1 MRFSSRADPQF
12 GVVSQPMHL
21 WRWITGRF
29 PPDLE
34 PAFLAEYKIRTLAFV
49 RMGLGVAIFMFF
61 GSQAWDHVLD
71 PANAWKS
78 GVIRALVSI
87 TFLGTLALTFR
98 PAWFFRVDQPLMGFN
113 CVLGGTGLLG
123 VLALL
128 DGGLDYR
135 LPCIFL
141 ILMYAFGF
149 LRLLFTTALAAAL
162 VLAAELIA
170 LDIYLQVPPAQLFSH
185 AYLTACALIIGGTTT
200 RLLEGSSRRHFMTRR
215 ALDAEKKRVDDL
227 LLSIFPAEVA
237 KRLESGEKII
247 AESHGEGTALFADLV
262 GFTTL
267 ARRLSPAH
275 VVEVLNDIF
284 SMMDRLSEKH
294 GIEKIKTIG
303 DAYMA
308 ATGVTKRVGNSA
320 EPMAEFAL
328 DLLKEIDRYAKAH
341 NYPVAVRVGLST
353 GRIVS
358 GVIGSKKPSFD
369 LWGDT
374 INLASRMESHSET
387 GCIQVNETAFWRL
400 QEKYQLEKRG
410 TVNVKGIGEIDTYFL
425 RGRKPQLTVVGGTAE
440 TAAQ

>member
-1 MRFSSRADPQF
+1 
-12 GVVSQPMHL
+12 MHL

-34 PAFLAEYKIRTLAFV
+34 PQFLVEYKSRTLPFV
-49 RMGLGVAIFMFF
+49 RMGMGMAIFMFF
-61 GSQAWDHVLD
+61 VSQVWDHVLD
-71 PANAWKS
+71 PQNAWKS
-78 GVIRALVSI
+78 SLIRALVSI
-87 TFLGTLALTFR
+87 VFLGALALSFR
-98 PAWFFRVDQPLMGFN
+98 PAWFYRVDQPLLGFS

-128 DGGLDYR
+128 DGGLEYR
-135 LPCIFL
+135 LPAIFL
-141 ILMYAFGF
+141 ILMFVFGF
-149 LRLLFTTALAAAL
+149 LRLLFTTAMSAAL
-162 VLAAELIA
+162 VLSAELIA
-170 LDIYLQVPPAQLFSH
+170 FDVYLQAPPAQLFSH
-185 AYLTACALIIGGTTT
+185 AYLTACALIIGATTM
-200 RLLEGSSRRHFMTRR
+200 RLLEGSARRHFMTRR

-227 LLSIFPAEVA
+227 LLSIFPAAVA
-237 KRLESGEKII
+237 NRLESGEKII

-284 SMMDRLSEKH
+284 SLMDRLSEKH

-308 ATGVTKRVGNSA
+308 ATGITKRVGNSA

-328 DLLKEIDRYAKAH
+328 DLVKEMDRYAKAH
-341 NYPVAVRVGLST
+341 NYPVAVRVGVST
-353 GRIVS
+353 GQIIS

-374 INLASRMESHSET
+374 INLASRMESHSEA

-400 QEKYQLEKRG
+400 QEKYHLEKRG
-410 TVNVKGIGEIDTYFL
+410 TVNVKGIGEIETFFL